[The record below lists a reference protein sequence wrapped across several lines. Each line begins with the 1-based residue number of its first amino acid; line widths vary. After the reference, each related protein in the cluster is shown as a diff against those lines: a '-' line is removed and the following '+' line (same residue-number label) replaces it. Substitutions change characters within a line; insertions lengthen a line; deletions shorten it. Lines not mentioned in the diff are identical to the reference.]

1 MVIRIILADDHPIL
15 LSGLDQLFALEPDI
29 EVIARCANGTDALAA
44 VKREQPHVVVADLR
58 MPGLGG
64 LEILRAVQSEVP
76 STRVVL
82 LTARIDQEEVFEAI
96 RSGVGGIVLKESAPG
111 QIIGC
116 VRKVAAGEQWLD
128 ESVSRRALDTMLR
141 REAGAARAAGVLTPR
156 EIDIARMV
164 AQGKRNRE
172 IAEAL
177 FIAEGTVK
185 VHLHTIFEK
194 LGISSRMQLAA
205 FAREQM
211 LV

>member
-1 MVIRIILADDHPIL
+1 MAIRIVLADDHPIVL
-15 LSGLDQLFALEPDI
+15 NGLDHLFSLEPDI
-29 EVIARCANGTDALAA
+29 EVIALCENGTDAVAA
-44 VKREQPHVVVADLR
+44 VKRERPDVLVADLR

-64 LEILRAVQSEVP
+64 LEILRLVQSEVP

-82 LTARIDQEEVFEAI
+82 LTARIDQDEVLEAI
-96 RSGVGGIVLKESAPG
+96 RGGVGGIVLKESAPR

-128 ESVSRRALDTMLR
+128 ESVSRRALDAMLR

-156 EIDIARMV
+156 EIDIVRMV
-164 AQGKRNRE
+164 ARGLRNRQ

-177 FIAEGTVK
+177 FITEGTVK

-194 LGISSRMQLAA
+194 LAVSSRMQLGAY
-205 FAREQM
+205 AREQM